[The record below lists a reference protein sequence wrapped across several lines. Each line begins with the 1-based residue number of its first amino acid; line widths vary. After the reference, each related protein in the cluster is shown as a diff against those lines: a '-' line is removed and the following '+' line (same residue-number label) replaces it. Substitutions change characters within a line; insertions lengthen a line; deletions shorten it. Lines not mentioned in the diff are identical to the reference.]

1 MTDHEPS
8 HLLAD
13 EVRRGWALLQSQRP
27 HAAWAAWQSVLR
39 QSPDESAA
47 SKALKQLAS
56 APDLPEVARRPLRFA
71 APATQQARESWN
83 KAFGKKPLEDL
94 ADPAGAALVFRH
106 IVENHPGDAPAAWNF
121 AACLAW
127 AGSNWLA
134 IEALDDFIELS
145 AEADPDRAA
154 DAACL
159 AELLRLGAGC
169 EEIADALNQTI
180 SFSTDSILIEPHAIL
195 SAYGHVQ
202 ESPREIRPDSSL
214 LGDLLAARPN
224 QPWPNPVLASV
235 VANARQ
241 IRLSQPSAAINH
253 DFLETISA
261 HFEVL
266 TGTTPDIHSNILSV
280 SLADAA
286 LTRFRIRQDLSN
298 ERKDTL
304 TLAAVSSYFEETW
317 INLPKMALAGMTP
330 LEYAQSLTP
339 VKRARLE
346 GLIAFQQQYAAR
358 PVARKLYQ
366 NYDFDRLRYR
376 LGLLQA
382 IGSIDAK
389 GEARHNSLLW
399 FHLDYVRRQTPGK
412 ISDNHLITAWETA
425 TACRD
430 NTLAVTLGK
439 ELLAR
444 DNSLFADISLAR
456 WVAPFLRRALAED
469 DLESARSSL
478 TKAIELDLNMRGG
491 HERVVLHKWRAE
503 VESRLGDTDSAT
515 RAWSDACQLPD
526 APPIT
531 RFEAVL
537 DLAEADPLVAGKF
550 CREMQ
555 ETTENSYVRALLAHW
570 LEMQE

>member
-1 MTDHEPS
+1 MTQPDQS
-8 HLLAD
+8 QLLAD
-13 EVRRGWALLQSQRP
+13 QVRRGWALLQSQRP
-27 HAAWAAWQSVLR
+27 HAAWALWQSVLR
-39 QSPDESAA
+39 QNPADQAA
-47 SKALKQLAS
+47 SEALSQLAA

-94 ADPAGAALVFRH
+94 ADPASAALVFRQ
-106 IVENHPGDAPAAWNF
+106 ILENSPGDAPAAWNF
-121 AACLAW
+121 AVCLAW

-134 IEALDDFIELS
+134 IEALDEFIELA
-145 AEADPDRAA
+145 AETDPDRSA

-180 SFSTDSILIEPHAIL
+180 SILTDDLSADSHAIL
-195 SAYGHVQ
+195 SAYGFLQ
-202 ESPREIRPDSSL
+202 ESHGHVSPLSGL
-214 LGDLLAARPN
+214 VGDLLLSCVKGRCPV
-224 QPWPNPVLASV
+224 PVLAS
-235 VANARQ
+235 AAAGAGQ
-241 IRLSQPSAAINH
+241 IRLSQPSGAINH
-253 DFLETISA
+253 DFLETISG
-261 HFEVL
+261 HVEFL
-266 TGTTPDIHSNILSV
+266 TGDSPEIQSGILSV

-286 LTRFRIRQDLSN
+286 VSRFRVSQALPEETRN
-298 ERKDTL
+298 AL
-304 TLAAVSSYFEETW
+304 TLATVSDYFEESW
-317 INLPKMALAGMTP
+317 IHHPRMALSGLTP
-330 LEYAQSLTP
+330 LEYARSLTP
-339 VKRARLE
+339 VRKARLE

-358 PVARKLYQ
+358 PIARKLYQ

-376 LGLLQA
+376 LGLLQP

-399 FHLDYVRRQTPGK
+399 FHLDHVRRQVPGK

-430 NTLAVTLGK
+430 NALAVALGN
-439 ELLAR
+439 ELLSRPA
-444 DNSLFADISLAR
+444 SIFADIALAR
-456 WVAPFLRRALAED
+456 WVAPFLRVALAED
-469 DLESARSSL
+469 DIDTARGRLE
-478 TKAIELDLNMRGG
+478 TAIDIDAQVRGG
-491 HERVVLHKWRAE
+491 QERVVLHKWRAE
-503 VESRLGDTDSAT
+503 VESRLGDPDSAA

-550 CREMQ
+550 CREML